1 MEFNVDYI
9 LNVLNPS
16 EQYKHFFVILFST
29 STLMLLASV
38 LTAYKFI
45 KGRVEFA
52 TLYCAM
58 LLTISYMSTDYLLAY
73 LYFNGS
79 EGLSFDEQVGLYPM
93 YSFFDVFTGIVLLLT
108 TPFIVKSA
116 KKTIQASTCFIVIML
131 MVNAIAHILYVL
143 AYLLTSIDATT
154 ISIAYIATI
163 NIADTALIIALFV
176 PGVINRLYEKQEEK
190 KELCFS

>member
-1 MEFNVDYI
+1 MEFTVDYI
-9 LNVLNPS
+9 LDVLNPS

-29 STLMLLASV
+29 STLLLFASA
-38 LTAYKFI
+38 LTAYQFI

-52 TLYCAM
+52 ALYCA
-58 LLTISYMSTDYLLAY
+58 LFLTISYMSTDYLLAY

-116 KKTIQASTCFIVIML
+116 KRAIPASTCFVVIML

-163 NIADTALIIALFV
+163 NIADAALIIALFV
-176 PGVINRLYEKQEEK
+176 PGVINRWWAKREEK

>member
-1 MEFNVDYI
+1 MEFTVDYI
-9 LNVLNPS
+9 LHLLNPS

-29 STLMLLASV
+29 STLMLFASV
-38 LTAYKFI
+38 LTAYQFI

-58 LLTISYMSTDYLLAY
+58 LITISYMSTDYLLAY
-73 LYFNGS
+73 LYFNGN

-108 TPFIVKSA
+108 TPFIVKSTKRA
-116 KKTIQASTCFIVIML
+116 IPASTCFIVIML
-131 MVNAIAHILYVL
+131 IVNAFAHIQYVL
-143 AYLLTSIDATT
+143 TYLLTSIDTTT

-163 NIADTALIIALFV
+163 NIADAALIIALFV
-176 PGVINRLYEKQEEK
+176 PGVINRWYEKREEE